1 MLKDMRVLVTARSF
15 GHHDPSLRAELEA
28 AVGEVRY
35 NPTGN
40 TLSAAE
46 VLPLV
51 ADCDGYIAG
60 VDEIPAAVLQAS
72 TRLKVISR
80 YGVGVDRIDLEEAR
94 RLGIAVTNTPGANSS
109 SVADLTVGLLL
120 SLARQIPQAVQA
132 VRAGSW
138 PRINGIS
145 LEGKT
150 VGLLG
155 FGSIGQ
161 LVARRLQGFDADVLV
176 CDPRLT
182 DGETAPP
189 GIEAC
194 SREELLSRADF
205 VSLHLP
211 ANEETRGLVDS
222 TFLAQMKPGAY
233 LINTARGELIDEK
246 ALLAALDSGQLSG
259 AGVDVF
265 TTEPPDPANPLLHH
279 PAVLAT
285 PHMAA
290 HADGATDA
298 MGRAALDDCLAVLRG
313 EEPLHRVI

>member
-15 GHHDPSLRAELEA
+15 GHHDPSLRAELGA

-94 RLGIAVTNTPGANSS
+94 RLGIVVTNTPGANSS

-138 PRINGIS
+138 PRINGVS

-161 LVARRLQGFDADVLV
+161 LVARRLQAFDAEILV
-176 CDPRLT
+176 CDPRLA
-182 DGETAPP
+182 DEESASH
-189 GIEAC
+189 GIGVC
-194 SREELLSRADF
+194 TREELLARADF

-211 ANEETRGLVDS
+211 ATDETRGLVDS
-222 TFLAQMKPGAY
+222 DFLNQMKPGGY
-233 LINTARGELIDEK
+233 LINTARGELINDN
-246 ALLAALDSGQLSG
+246 ALLAALDSGHLSG
-259 AGVDVF
+259 AGLDVF
-265 TTEPPDPANPLLHH
+265 AAEPPDPANPLLNH

-290 HADGATDA
+290 HADGATNA